1 MKPNYTI
8 ITVMNNNVVLAKNHK
23 TKNEVVLLGKGIGF
37 GKKKDA
43 TVYFSED
50 VIERSFINISK
61 SLKKDYFELI
71 QQMDLEIMGLCQE
84 IILMAE
90 KEIGELSDNIHI
102 VLTDHIGFAIERLR
116 QNIEIAN
123 PFLHEIKILY
133 TDEYKLGMKAIELIN
148 CEIDVTLPEEE
159 AAFIALHLHSARKNR
174 EVKKTL
180 RNTRVIKEIV
190 DLLESEIGFD
200 VLEEA
205 LTYRRLL
212 THIRAGIDRIE
223 NGIRL
228 ENPLLKTIKR
238 EFKDSW
244 KLASQAKSIIENQL
258 ELEVTDDEVGYLAIH
273 IDRLKRLKS
282 KRVTD

>member
-1 MKPNYTI
+1 
-8 ITVMNNNVVLAKNHK
+8 MNNNVVLAKNHK
-23 TKNEVVLLGKGIGF
+23 NKNEVVLLGKGIGF

-133 TDEYKLGMKAIELIN
+133 ADEYKLSMKAIELIN
-148 CEIDVTLPEEE
+148 SEIDVTLPEEE

-180 RNTRVIKEIV
+180 RNTKVIKEIV

-228 ENPLLKTIKR
+228 ENPLLKSIKK

-244 KLASQAKSIIENQL
+244 ILACKAKSIIENKL

>member
-1 MKPNYTI
+1 MKPNYAI
-8 ITVMNNNVVLAKNHK
+8 ITVMNNNVVLAKNLK

-133 TDEYKLGMKAIELIN
+133 TAEYKLGMKAIELIN
-148 CEIDVTLPEEE
+148 SEIDVTLPEEE

-200 VLEEA
+200 VLEDA

-228 ENPLLKTIKR
+228 ENPLLETIKK
-238 EFKDSW
+238 EFNDSW
-244 KLASQAKSIIENQL
+244 TLASQAKTIIENKL

>member
-37 GKKKDA
+37 GKKKD
-43 TVYFSED
+43 TSVFFSED
-50 VIERSFINISK
+50 IIERSFININK
-61 SLKKDYFELI
+61 SVKKEYYELI

-90 KEIGELSDNIHI
+90 KEIGDLNDNIHI

-133 TDEYKLGMKAIELIN
+133 SDEFKIGMKAIEAIN
-148 CEIDVTLPEEE
+148 EHIDVKLPEEE
-159 AAFIALHLHSARKNR
+159 AAFIALHLHSARKNKA
-174 EVKKTL
+174 VKKTL
-180 RNTRVIKEIV
+180 KNTKVIKEIV
-190 DLLESEIGFD
+190 ALLENEIGKDISED
-200 VLEEA
+200 V

-212 THIRAGIDRIE
+212 THVRASIDRIE
-223 NGIRL
+223 NGVSL
-228 ENPLLKTIKR
+228 ENPLLDTIKT
-238 EFKDSW
+238 EFADSW
-244 KLASQAKSIIENQL
+244 KIASRAKEIIENKLDLQ
-258 ELEVTDDEVGYLAIH
+258 VPDDEQGYLTIH
-273 IDRLKRLKS
+273 IDRLMRLK
-282 KRVTD
+282 KQRVTD

>member
-1 MKPNYTI
+1 
-8 ITVMNNNVVLAKNHK
+8 
-23 TKNEVVLLGKGIGF
+23 
-37 GKKKDA
+37 
-43 TVYFSED
+43 
-50 VIERSFINISK
+50 
-61 SLKKDYFELI
+61 
-71 QQMDLEIMGLCQE
+71 MGLCQE

-102 VLTDHIGFAIERLR
+102 VLTDHIGFAMERLR

-133 TDEYKLGMKAIELIN
+133 TDEYKLGMKAIQLIN
-148 CEIDVTLPEEE
+148 SEIDVTLSEEE
-159 AAFIALHLHSARKNR
+159 AAFIALHLLSARKNR

-200 VLEEA
+200 IVEDA

-228 ENPLLKTIKR
+228 ENPLLKTIKS
-238 EFKDSW
+238 EFKGSW
-244 KLASQAKSIIENQL
+244 KLASQAKSIIEKQL

>member
-37 GKKKDA
+37 GKKKGA
-43 TVYFSED
+43 TVYFAED

-159 AAFIALHLHSARKNR
+159 AAFIALHLHSARKNK

-228 ENPLLKTIKR
+228 ENPLLKTIKS

-258 ELEVTDDEVGYLAIH
+258 KLEVTDDEVGYLAIH

>member
-23 TKNEVVLLGKGIGF
+23 TGNEVVLLGKGIGF

-43 TVYFSED
+43 QVFFPED
-50 VIERSFINISK
+50 VIERSFININK
-61 SLKKDYFELI
+61 SVRKDYYELI
-71 QQMDLEIMGLCQE
+71 AQMDLEIMGLCQE

-90 KEIGELSDNIHI
+90 EAIGELSDNIHI
-102 VLTDHIGFAIERLR
+102 VLTDHIGFAVDRLR

-133 TDEYKLGMKAIELIN
+133 ADEFKIGMHAIELIN
-148 CEIDVTLPEEE
+148 NTVDVTLPEEE
-159 AAFIALHLHSARKNR
+159 AAFIALHLHSARKNKA
-174 EVKKTL
+174 VKKTL
-180 RNTRVIKEIV
+180 KNTKVIKEIV
-190 DLLESEIGFD
+190 ALLECELGTVITED
-200 VLEEA
+200 A

-223 NGIRL
+223 NGITL
-228 ENPLLKTIKR
+228 ENPLLSTIKK
-238 EFKDSW
+238 EFKPAW
-244 KLASQAKSIIENQL
+244 LIALKAQRIIEEKL
-258 ELEVTDDEVGYLAIH
+258 ELNMSDDEVGYLTIH
-273 IDRLKRLKS
+273 IDRLIRLKS

>member
-37 GKKKDA
+37 GKKKD
-43 TVYFSED
+43 TSVFFSED
-50 VIERSFINISK
+50 IIERSFININK
-61 SLKKDYFELI
+61 SVKKEYYELI

-90 KEIGELSDNIHI
+90 EEIGDLNENIHI

-133 TDEYKLGMKAIELIN
+133 TDEFKIGMAAIELIN
-148 CEIDVTLPEEE
+148 DHIDVKLPEEE
-159 AAFIALHLHSARKNR
+159 AAFIALHLHSARKNKA
-174 EVKKTL
+174 VKKTL
-180 RNTRVIKEIV
+180 KNTKVIKEIV
-190 DLLESEIGFD
+190 AYLESEIGSD
-200 VLEEA
+200 ITEDA

-223 NGIRL
+223 SGLVL
-228 ENPLLKTIKR
+228 ENPLLETIKM

-244 KLASQAKSIIENQL
+244 DIASKAKEIIESKL
-258 ELEVTDDEVGYLAIH
+258 DLEVPDDEQGYLTIH
-273 IDRLKRLKS
+273 IDRLIRLK
-282 KRVTD
+282 KQRVTD

>member
-1 MKPNYTI
+1 MKANYTI
-8 ITVMNNNVVLAKNHK
+8 VTVMNNNVVLAKNHS
-23 TKNEVVLLGKGIGF
+23 TENEVVLLGKGIGF

-43 TVYFSED
+43 KVYFSED

-102 VLTDHIGFAIERLR
+102 VLTDHIGFAIERMR

-123 PFLHEIKILY
+123 PFLHEIRILY
-133 TDEYKLGMKAIELIN
+133 PDEYKIGMSAIDLIN
-148 CEIDVTLPEEE
+148 KEIEVQLPDEE

-174 EVKKTL
+174 AVKKTL
-180 RNTRVIKEIV
+180 KNTKVIKEIV
-190 DLLESEIGFD
+190 DLLEEEVGNK
-200 VLEEA
+200 VTKEA

-228 ENPLLKTIKR
+228 ENPLLETIKR
-238 EFKDSW
+238 DFDESW
-244 KLASQAKSIIENQL
+244 IIASKAKEIIEKQL
-258 ELEVTDDEVGYLAIH
+258 NLVVTDDEIGYLAIH
-273 IDRLKRLKS
+273 IDRLKRLK
-282 KRVTD
+282 

>member
-23 TKNEVVLLGKGIGF
+23 NKNEVVLLGKGIGF

-123 PFLHEIKILY
+123 PFLHEIRILY
-133 TDEYKLGMKAIELIN
+133 ADEYKLSMKAIELIN
-148 CEIDVTLPEEE
+148 SEIDVTLPEEE

-180 RNTRVIKEIV
+180 RNTKVIKEIV

-228 ENPLLKTIKR
+228 ENPLLKSIKK

-244 KLASQAKSIIENQL
+244 ILACKAKSIIENKL